1 MKSLHQQP
9 RGCLHQGL
17 AGAGSALGTGRF
29 ERSVSETLAIGN
41 ITDGIVARDRPAF
54 RVNK

>member
-17 AGAGSALGTGRF
+17 AGAGSALGIGRF